1 MDIISMI
8 LSRNGINRLKASGGV
23 GYSDGGGSLKFN
35 DDFDSTVYLE
45 AFRRVTDKTYKVDA
59 IKSITLR
66 DTEEESTIAPQGF
79 IDLKGDG
86 SIYVES
92 SEAIFIVYKQAEM
105 EGGTVLPVGTYFTHI
120 ESAEVL
126 SIEFTETIH
135 PIDPKYIPQIPAEK
149 LPGAVLPVVELSTIP
164 TVEGAQLT
172 EMEVAAIKATEGMPF
187 IGKFQLDIAGTGTP
201 IPFFVI
207 FTGVVVDEMVFFE
220 AETYIG
226 VRLIFNIGKPSNSGV
241 ENTFSYRLAE

>member
-1 MDIISMI
+1 MNIISII

-135 PIDPKYIPQIPAEK
+135 PVDPKYI
-149 LPGAVLPVVELSTIP
+149 PGAVLPVVELSTIP
-164 TVEGAQLT
+164 NSDGADLSAEEASAVNDCFAKRT
-172 EMEVAAIKATEGMPF
+172 PF
-187 IGKFQLDIAGTGTP
+187 IGKFYAGEGMGEFSVTFNLSHVEGIITMYSAITVTEGL
-201 IPFFVI
+201 IPFM
-207 FTGVVVDEMVFFE
+207 VVYDLEKEAWVF
-220 AETYIG
+220 AVG
-226 VRLIFNIGKPSNSGV
+226 SM
-241 ENTFSYRLAE
+241 